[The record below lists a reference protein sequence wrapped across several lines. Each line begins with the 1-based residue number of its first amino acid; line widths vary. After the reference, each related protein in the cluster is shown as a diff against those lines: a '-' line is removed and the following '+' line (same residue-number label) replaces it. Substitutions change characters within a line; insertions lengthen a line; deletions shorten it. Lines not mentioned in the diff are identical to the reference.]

1 MRNVYALQTVVC
13 PHRTVFPTSLRLPT
27 GTTHLKFLQP
37 SLRLKVTVNKGAY
50 ENVLNA
56 KLMEETDE
64 EILEDNEDEIPGVS
78 D

>member
-1 MRNVYALQTVVC
+1 M
-13 PHRTVFPTSLRLPT
+13 
-27 GTTHLKFLQP
+27 
-37 SLRLKVTVNKGAY
+37 TVNKGAY